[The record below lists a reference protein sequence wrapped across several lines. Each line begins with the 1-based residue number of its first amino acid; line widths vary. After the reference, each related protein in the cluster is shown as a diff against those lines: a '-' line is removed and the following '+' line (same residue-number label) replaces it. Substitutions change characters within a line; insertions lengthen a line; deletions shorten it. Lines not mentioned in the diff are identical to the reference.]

1 MTAKIDIVTT
11 LFAPKFSLRP
21 RSLSNVCVASSRPG
35 TPTPSTAPSTP
46 HFPNLSPRST
56 AEVQQPPIVDLVPR
70 IVQHLDARDILSI
83 STTSR
88 RCRNLRSSLEFQRR
102 LILNGW
108 DIGALLRR
116 ADEVKEVKG
125 RV

>member
-1 MTAKIDIVTT
+1 
-11 LFAPKFSLRP
+11 
-21 RSLSNVCVASSRPG
+21 
-35 TPTPSTAPSTP
+35 
-46 HFPNLSPRST
+46 
-56 AEVQQPPIVDLVPR
+56 
-70 IVQHLDARDILSI
+70 LDARDILSI

-125 RV
+125 RVWMFLARSAVHKGDILKNYASLPKEGDDKVCGADKKAVNKFMRVLVDVATEHGQ